1 MLNIPTTRIL
11 TALALLAPFLAALFF
26 LPGRYWAI
34 LVLGV
39 TVLASLEWS
48 RICGFSRGLA
58 FAYAML
64 TAFLGA
70 LLVIWPESVEA
81 RGWLAASG
89 LFWVLVAPLWLAG
102 RWQPKNPLV
111 LATVGWIILAPTAL
125 ALVVLREAGPLA
137 VLAVLVL
144 IWIADTA
151 AYFSGR
157 AYGRRKLAPAISP
170 GKTWEGVIGAFA
182 AVTLYGAAVS
192 HFGALSLWIVPGF
205 WALTVLSILGDL
217 FESWMKRQAGLK
229 DSGSLL
235 PGHGGILD
243 RIDSLTSTLPI
254 AAWLL
259 PFVMVFLTSS

>member
-1 MLNIPTTRIL
+1 MTPVTSRIL
-11 TALALLAPFLAALFF
+11 TALALLAPFLAALFY

-48 RICGFSRGLA
+48 RICGFSRRFAL
-58 FAYAML
+58 AYAVL
-64 TAFLGA
+64 TAALGA
-70 LLVIWPESVEA
+70 LLAAWPESAEA
-81 RGWLAASG
+81 RGWLVAAG

-102 RWQPKNPLV
+102 RWRMKNPLV
-111 LATVGWIILAPTAL
+111 LAVVGWIILVPTAL
-125 ALVVLREAGPLA
+125 TLVVLRGLGPLA

-144 IWIADTA
+144 VWIADTA

-157 AYGRRKLAPAISP
+157 AYGRHKLAPAISP
-170 GKTWEGVIGAFA
+170 GKTWEGVIGALA
-182 AVTLYGAAVS
+182 AVTVYGAAVN

-205 WALTVLSILGDL
+205 WALTVLSIVGDL
-217 FESWMKRQAGLK
+217 FESFMKRQAGLK

-243 RIDSLTSTLPI
+243 RIDSLTSTLPV
-254 AAWLL
+254 AALFL
-259 PFVMVFLTSS
+259 PFVSVPS